1 MFQMLFRDSGG
12 LPIACLD
19 TDENN
24 QPVQADGVRIFSLD
38 QAAEHF
44 HKSKSE
50 LEAFWRATWSGV
62 VGDQVIAPPAPDD
75 APADA
80 PPTAV
85 AATAPTVPVEDL
97 GTRVR
102 LQAMRK
108 MMFPRIA
115 DEQFEIFLDM
125 CKLHGMNPW
134 RKECY
139 PKVVPGP
146 DGLVVH
152 LIVSIG
158 KLRARAH
165 ASGIYAGC
173 EDAAPEYDE
182 HGRLKKAGVTVYK
195 LIDGV
200 RHPYTA
206 WAYWHEY
213 RPLDEPDDEEREQ
226 SLRDQMPHMWLGKC
240 AEALA
245 LRRAFPEQCDG
256 LYMSEEFE
264 QADRR
269 RPDPDAHAAPSS
281 RVRTPTMPDPAAP
294 RTFHSF
300 QQQLAELG
308 IEGIRQTSL
317 IREFREEKRMLADT
331 NPSAFWKH
339 ILTKVRANPAHY
351 GATVAEAAI
360 A

>member
-1 MFQMLFRDSGG
+1 
-12 LPIACLD
+12 
-19 TDENN
+19 
-24 QPVQADGVRIFSLD
+24 
-38 QAAEHF
+38 
-44 HKSKSE
+44 
-50 LEAFWRATWSGV
+50 
-62 VGDQVIAPPAPDD
+62 
-75 APADA
+75 
-80 PPTAV
+80 
-85 AATAPTVPVEDL
+85 
-97 GTRVR
+97 
-102 LQAMRK
+102 MRR

-115 DEQFEIFLDM
+115 DEQLEVFFEM
-125 CKLHGMNPW
+125 AREQGMDPW
-134 RKECY
+134 RKECF

-152 LIVSIG
+152 LIVSIK
-158 KLRARAH
+158 KLRSVAH
-165 ASGIYAGC
+165 ATGIYAGI
-173 EDAAPEYDE
+173 DDMAPEYDDN
-182 HGRLKKAGVTVYK
+182 GRLRRATVTVYK
-195 LIDGV
+195 LIGAS
-200 RHPYTA
+200 RQPFTA
-206 WAYWHEY
+206 SAYWDEY
-213 RPLDEPDDEEREQ
+213 RPLDEVEEDGN

-245 LRRAFPEQCDG
+245 LRMAFDQCEN
-256 LYMSEEFE
+256 LYLAEEFE